1 MPVSPRRYDLLGS
14 RLRAFTR
21 ALPRIKS
28 GDARAVGRAW
38 TASRRLRELL
48 PVLQLDGPTA
58 EKLTVRIRRVT
69 RRLRDVR
76 QSDVLLA
83 LLDELDATD
92 RRGRLA
98 RGRVRDDVQRL
109 SERAR
114 AELFR
119 RKIGNDVR
127 RLSEK
132 LASVLKAL
140 SVEKDD
146 PARTRGL
153 DWAAKARAARRA
165 TDLKDA
171 MNSAGAVYLPARL
184 DAVRAS
190 LSKLRYG
197 AELASE
203 AGGSVAAGDVRM
215 LARVQTLLGRLDESQ
230 KLIDR
235 ARHVQGSLAT
245 PDLKAW
251 RDLDS
256 LIVSLENRCRGL
268 HARYVRER
276 SALVALCDRLVARS
290 PVDRSV
296 KRKVG

>member
-1 MPVSPRRYDLLGS
+1 MPASPRRYDLLAS

-21 ALPRIKS
+21 ELPRVKS
-28 GDARAVGRAW
+28 ADPRATDRAW

-48 PVLQLDGPTA
+48 PMLQLDGPTV
-58 EKLTVRIRRVT
+58 EKLAVRIRRVT
-69 RRLRDVR
+69 RRLRAVH

-83 LLDELDATD
+83 LLDELDETD

-109 SERAR
+109 SERAH

-127 RLSEK
+127 RVSEK
-132 LASVLKAL
+132 LASVLQTL
-140 SVEKDD
+140 RDQQDS
-146 PARTRGL
+146 PTRTRDL
-153 DWAAKARAARRA
+153 DWAAKARVARRA

-171 MNSAGAVYLPARL
+171 INAAGSVYLPARL
-184 DAVRAS
+184 DTVRAS
-190 LSKLRYG
+190 LRKLRYG
-197 AELASE
+197 AELVSE
-203 AGGSVAAGDVRM
+203 AGDSVAASDVRA
-215 LARVQTLLGRLDESQ
+215 LARVQTLLGSLDEVQ
-230 KLIDR
+230 MLIDR

-251 RDLDS
+251 RDLDG

-276 SALVALCDRLVARS
+276 TALVALCDRLVARS
-290 PVDRSV
+290 PADRSA